1 MRVDGVGGGEGKGI
15 ERADGGERRGGI
27 RELGGGE
34 LAGERA
40 QDARLAARLFTCAD
54 ASIAC
59 ALLLCRR
66 RGGGGSSLQRSRR
79 GGQHLLALRADP
91 QTGFKAGAPP
101 GGVYWPER
109 RARRGVWR
117 DRAVAMASMALPK
130 RSTRGMRMNKLL
142 EDEDSAD
149 EEFWNQD
156 AFAEEEGD
164 GVYESESEKEDV
176 FDSDFDEDESSSDEE
191 EVHVARERTKK
202 VLKAPER
209 KPVKPEGGAGAVPRK
224 PKAPRVKP
232 DPALMGIPM
241 EDSEAV
247 TWEDGVR
254 KSSRAIVKDIRSKSE
269 AAREAAARRPAPKR
283 DPNQG
288 VYKPMT
294 QAEILAEAALTEVRN
309 LRDLEHLLNIE
320 EMTKKKAERVKKT
333 HAHPCLRVRSVAVD
347 AVDTAGDGRGSR
359 ESRTTIELIRSVDA
373 GAVGNAA
380 DAHSCASGDVRGDGQ
395 TREVQGSAHGPGV
408 PRRRRVQGAATA
420 ARGWRGR
427 RRARGGLGQ
436 RRRRRRARGG
446 RGRRRR
452 DGGRRAGAGRGRR
465 RARAVAREASHR
477 AGRRGR
483 GEEGEEGEPERPR
496 GGDEIPAADGVSY
509 HRKSNR

>member
-1 MRVDGVGGGEGKGI
+1 MVAEANTYPRC
-15 ERADGGERRGGI
+15 
-27 RELGGGE
+27 ELMT
-34 LAGERA
+34 R
-40 QDARLAARLFTCAD
+40 
-54 ASIAC
+54 I
-59 ALLLCRR
+59 
-66 RGGGGSSLQRSRR
+66 
-79 GGQHLLALRADP
+79 LRAP
-91 QTGFKAGAPP
+91 QQE
-101 GGVYWPER
+101 YWPER
-109 RARRGVWR
+109 RARRGVRR

-232 DPALMGIPM
+232 DPALFGFPM

-320 EMTKKKAERVKKT
+320 EATKKKAERVKKT
-333 HAHPCLRVRSVAVD
+333 HTHPCLRVRSVAAD
-347 AVDTAGDGRGSR
+347 AADNGGR
-359 ESRTTIELIRSVDA
+359 ESRTTIELRFGASTPPPLGA
-373 GAVGNAA
+373 GAPRAPRPATCAVTGKPARYRDPLTGQGYHDVAA
-380 DAHSCASGDVRGDGQ
+380 FK
-395 TREVQGSAHGPGV
+395 EL
-408 PRRRRVQGAATA
+408 RRRRET
-420 ARGWRGR
+420 
-427 RRARGGLGQ
+427 GGDDDGLSDDDDDGDDVEMEEADAPAPCTDVAPEPASAK
-436 RRRRRRARGG
+436 RFVAPGG
-446 RGRRRR
+446 
-452 DGGRRAGAGRGRR
+452 GAGTKK
-465 RARAVAREASHR
+465 AKKASLNDLA
-477 AGRRGR
+477 AGKKFP
-483 GEEGEEGEPERPR
+483 PET
-496 GGDEIPAADGVSY
+496 E
-509 HRKSNR
+509 

>member
-1 MRVDGVGGGEGKGI
+1 
-15 ERADGGERRGGI
+15 
-27 RELGGGE
+27 
-34 LAGERA
+34 
-40 QDARLAARLFTCAD
+40 
-54 ASIAC
+54 
-59 ALLLCRR
+59 
-66 RGGGGSSLQRSRR
+66 
-79 GGQHLLALRADP
+79 
-91 QTGFKAGAPP
+91 
-101 GGVYWPER
+101 
-109 RARRGVWR
+109 
-117 DRAVAMASMALPK
+117 
-130 RSTRGMRMNKLL
+130 MNKLL

-232 DPALMGIPM
+232 DPALMGIPL
-241 EDSEAV
+241 EDSDAV

-333 HAHPCLRVRSVAVD
+333 HAHPCLRVRSF

-359 ESRTTIELIRSVDA
+359 ESRTTIELRF
-373 GAVGNAA
+373 GASTPAPLGTRLTRTAVRPATCAVTGKPARYRDPLTGRGYHDVAA
-380 DAHSCASGDVRGDGQ
+380 FK
-395 TREVQGSAHGPGV
+395 EL
-408 PRRRRVQGAATA
+408 RRRREAG
-420 ARGWRGR
+420 GDDH
-427 RRARGGLGQ
+427 GLGEDEDDDDDE
-436 RRRRRRARGG
+436 
-446 RGRRRR
+446 
-452 DGGRRAGAGRGRR
+452 DGL
-465 RARAVAREASHR
+465 
-477 AGRRGR
+477 
-483 GEEGEEGEPERPR
+483 GEDEDDDVEMDAAAPAPDADAAAPVPSPVKRPIAPG
-496 GGDEIPAADGVSY
+496 GGDGAKKVKKASLNDIAAGMTFTPPTE
-509 HRKSNR
+509 

>member
-1 MRVDGVGGGEGKGI
+1 
-15 ERADGGERRGGI
+15 
-27 RELGGGE
+27 
-34 LAGERA
+34 
-40 QDARLAARLFTCAD
+40 
-54 ASIAC
+54 
-59 ALLLCRR
+59 
-66 RGGGGSSLQRSRR
+66 
-79 GGQHLLALRADP
+79 
-91 QTGFKAGAPP
+91 
-101 GGVYWPER
+101 
-109 RARRGVWR
+109 
-117 DRAVAMASMALPK
+117 
-130 RSTRGMRMNKLL
+130 MNKLL

-232 DPALMGIPM
+232 DPALFGIPM

-320 EMTKKKAERVKKT
+320 EATKKKAERVKKT
-333 HAHPCLRVRSVAVD
+333 HTHPCLRVRSVAADAADNGRGPRVEDDDRAQVRRVD
-347 AVDTAGDGRGSR
+347 AAAVGSR
-359 ESRTTIELIRSVDA
+359 SAPRA
-373 GAVGNAA
+373 
-380 DAHSCASGDVRGDGQ
+380 ASGDVRGDGQ

-408 PRRRRVQGAATA
+408 PRRRRVQGAAAA
-420 ARGWRGR
+420 ARDWRGR
-427 RRARGGLGQ
+427 RRAR
-436 RRRRRRARGG
+436 RRRRR
-446 RGRRRR
+446 GRRR
-452 DGGRRAGAGRGRR
+452 DGGGRRAGAGLGR
-465 RARAVAREASHR
+465 RARAGVRETSRR

-496 GGDEIPAADGVSY
+496 GGEEIPAGDGVSY
-509 HRKSNR
+509 RR

>member
-1 MRVDGVGGGEGKGI
+1 
-15 ERADGGERRGGI
+15 
-27 RELGGGE
+27 
-34 LAGERA
+34 
-40 QDARLAARLFTCAD
+40 
-54 ASIAC
+54 
-59 ALLLCRR
+59 
-66 RGGGGSSLQRSRR
+66 
-79 GGQHLLALRADP
+79 
-91 QTGFKAGAPP
+91 
-101 GGVYWPER
+101 
-109 RARRGVWR
+109 
-117 DRAVAMASMALPK
+117 MASMALPK

-224 PKAPRVKP
+224 PKAPRDKP

-359 ESRTTIELIRSVDA
+359 ESRTTIELIR
-373 GAVGNAA
+373 GASTPAPLGTRLTRTAVRPATCAVTGKPARYRDPLTGRGYHDVAA
-380 DAHSCASGDVRGDGQ
+380 FK
-395 TREVQGSAHGPGV
+395 EL
-408 PRRRRVQGAATA
+408 RRRREAG
-420 ARGWRGR
+420 GDDD
-427 RRARGGLGQ
+427 GLGEDSASDDDDDGLGEDEDEDVEMEAAAPAPDADAAPVPSPVK
-436 RRRRRRARGG
+436 RPIAPGG
-446 RGRRRR
+446 
-452 DGGRRAGAGRGRR
+452 GAGPKK
-465 RARAVAREASHR
+465 AKKASLNDI
-477 AGRRGR
+477 ASGMKFPPPT
-483 GEEGEEGEPERPR
+483 E
-496 GGDEIPAADGVSY
+496 
-509 HRKSNR
+509 

>member
-1 MRVDGVGGGEGKGI
+1 
-15 ERADGGERRGGI
+15 
-27 RELGGGE
+27 
-34 LAGERA
+34 
-40 QDARLAARLFTCAD
+40 
-54 ASIAC
+54 
-59 ALLLCRR
+59 
-66 RGGGGSSLQRSRR
+66 
-79 GGQHLLALRADP
+79 
-91 QTGFKAGAPP
+91 
-101 GGVYWPER
+101 
-109 RARRGVWR
+109 
-117 DRAVAMASMALPK
+117 
-130 RSTRGMRMNKLL
+130 MNKLL

-176 FDSDFDEDESSSDEE
+176 FDSDFDEDESSSDDE

-232 DPALMGIPM
+232 DPALFGFPM

-320 EMTKKKAERVKKT
+320 EATKKKAERVKKT
-333 HAHPCLRVRSVAVD
+333 HTHPCLRVRSVAAD
-347 AVDTAGDGRGSR
+347 ATDNGDGRGGR
-359 ESRTTIELIRSVDA
+359 ESRTTIELRF
-373 GAVGNAA
+373 GATTPPPLGAA
-380 DAHSCASGDVRGDGQ
+380 APRAPRPATCAVTGKPARYRDPLTGQGYHDVAAFK
-395 TREVQGSAHGPGV
+395 EL
-408 PRRRRVQGAATA
+408 RRRRETG
-420 ARGWRGR
+420 GDDD
-427 RRARGGLGQ
+427 GLGEDEEDDDGLGEEEAEEDDGLGDDDDEDDVEMEEADAPAPCTDVAPEPASAK
-436 RRRRRRARGG
+436 RPVAPGG
-446 RGRRRR
+446 
-452 DGGRRAGAGRGRR
+452 GAGTKK
-465 RARAVAREASHR
+465 AKKASLNDLA
-477 AGRRGR
+477 AGKKFP
-483 GEEGEEGEPERPR
+483 PET
-496 GGDEIPAADGVSY
+496 E
-509 HRKSNR
+509 